1 MSYKVKLDIFEG
13 PFDLL
18 VYLIERSGMSIYQV
32 NISEITEQYMEYVAA
47 LEEINPET
55 AAEFMVLAATLIQI
69 KSAML
74 LPSAKKADGTVAEE
88 DPRDELARKIDEYK
102 KIKYLS
108 EQLKIK
114 EYEAGKI
121 YVKPREDISAY
132 TDEPEE
138 NLNVDM
144 DQFIKAFRVFIEKRQ
159 SIADVK
165 KRYENIARERMT
177 MEAKSIQVYERLE
190 KHGKVDFSQLID
202 DVHDTYDIVLTF
214 VTLLEMLRSGEISVV
229 QEKMFGEM
237 HVIFNGRKDGIGEE
251 NAE

>member
-32 NISEITEQYMEYVAA
+32 NIAEITEQYMEYVDA
-47 LEEINPET
+47 LEEIDPET

-74 LPSAKKADGTVAEE
+74 LPSAKKLDGTVAEE
-88 DPRDELARKIDEYK
+88 DPRDELAKKIDEYK

-108 EQLKIK
+108 EQLKMK

-121 YVKPREDISAY
+121 FVKPREDISAY

-138 NLNVDM
+138 YLTVDM
-144 DQFIKAFRVFIEKRQ
+144 DQFIRAFRVFIEKRQ
-159 SIADVK
+159 NIATVK
-165 KRYENIARERMT
+165 KRYERIARERMT
-177 MEAKSIQVYERLE
+177 MEAKSIQVYKRLE
-190 KHGKVDFSQLID
+190 KYGKLDFSQLID
-202 DVHDTYDIVLTF
+202 DVHDTYDVVLTF
-214 VTLLEMLRSGEISVV
+214 VTLLEMLRSGEISVD
-229 QEKMFGEM
+229 QEEMFGDIQI
-237 HVIFNGRKDGIGEE
+237 VYNGRKDGESVE
-251 NAE
+251 NAG